1 MDPESMTVAGRTLS
15 EFMKSFTIVMQ
26 ALPPELRSR
35 VNAIRCNYFDF
46 GSFDF
51 VYARMNDRTV
61 SQILAEF
68 QPMPV
73 HEIASG
79 EVDGL
84 RYHLHEMAAP
94 TPPDS
99 DDGKHG

>member
-1 MDPESMTVAGRTLS
+1 MVDPGSMTVSGSTLS
-15 EFMKSFTIVMQ
+15 EFMRSFTSVMQ

-68 QPMPV
+68 EPMPL

-79 EVDGL
+79 DVDGV
-84 RYHLHEMAAP
+84 RYHLHETAKP
-94 TPPDS
+94 GPLDS
-99 DDGKHG
+99 DDVL